1 MSELALRAEGLSK
14 RYRLGAGAGTGYRYG
29 RLTETLSNAFRGSIA
44 RKAVSEKERFIWA
57 LKDVSFEVKEGEVL
71 GIIGRNGAGKTTLLK
86 ILSRITHPTEGR
98 MEVNGR
104 VGALLEV
111 GTGFHPELTG
121 RENVF
126 LNGAILGMR
135 KAEIESK
142 FDEIVDFADVERFL
156 DTPVKRYSSGMYV
169 RLAFAVAAHMEP
181 EILIVDEVLA
191 VGDANFQKK
200 CLGRMAEVGSSGRT
214 VLFVSHNTQAVLRLC
229 QRVILLDQGAVLDDG
244 NPRSVVNEYLNA
256 GLGSAARR
264 EWNNPEEAPGD
275 GVVRLKSV
283 TVRNEAGDVSEE
295 IDIERPLTI
304 EVEYWHRSDGRD
316 IRPSVNLHFYNED
329 GINLFLTND
338 FNNKEWRRTPRE
350 PGRVTA
356 TCKIPGN
363 FLAEGRVVILVAVS
377 TYNPT
382 VVHALEQDVVAFQ
395 VVDRSTGDG
404 VRGEYANEWPG
415 VVRPYLDWQVESHSS
430 TSLTGES
437 LGQVERKTL

>member
-1 MSELALRAEGLSK
+1 MSELALRVEGLSK
-14 RYRLGAGAGTGYRYG
+14 RYRLGAGVAGRYRYG

-44 RKAVSEKERFIWA
+44 RKAVNEKERFIWA

-121 RENVF
+121 KENVF

-135 KAEIESK
+135 KAEIERK

-244 NPRSVVNEYLNA
+244 NPRSVVSEYLNA
-256 GLGSAARR
+256 GLGSAASR
-264 EWNNPEEAPGD
+264 EWMNPDEAPGD
-275 GVVRLKSV
+275 DVVRLKSV
-283 TVRNEAGDVSEE
+283 TIRNESGVVSEE
-295 IDIERPLTI
+295 MSIADPLTV
-304 EVEYWHRSDGRD
+304 EVEYWHLSHDPTC
-316 IRPSVNLHFYNED
+316 RPSSNLHFFNGD
-329 GINLFLTND
+329 GITLFVTCD
-338 FNNKEWRRTPRE
+338 FNNRGWWAETRK
-350 PGRVTA
+350 PGIVKSVCR
-356 TCKIPGN
+356 IPSN
-363 FLAEGRVVILVAVS
+363 FLAEGRILVDAVVS
-377 TYNPT
+377 TFNPT
-382 VVHALEQDVVAFQ
+382 VVHAMERGAIEFQ
-395 VVDRSTGDG
+395 VVDRTSGEG
-404 VRGEYANEWPG
+404 VRGEFANEWPG
-415 VVRPYLDWQVESHSS
+415 VVRPMLEWHVDYQADD
-430 TSLTGES
+430 TSMLP
-437 LGQVERKTL
+437 RAYR

>member
-1 MSELALRAEGLSK
+1 MSETALSVEGLSK
-14 RYRLGAGAGTGYRYG
+14 RYRLGVGVAGRYRYG
-29 RLTETLSNAFRGSIA
+29 RLTETLSNAFRGSIT
-44 RKAVSEKERFIWA
+44 RKAVNEKERFIWA

-126 LNGAILGMR
+126 LNGAILGMG
-135 KAEIESK
+135 KAEIERK
-142 FDEIVDFADVERFL
+142 FDEIVDFADVARFL

-200 CLGRMAEVGSSGRT
+200 CLSRMSEVGASGRT

-229 QRVILLDQGAVLDDG
+229 QRVILLDKGAVLDDG
-244 NPRSVVNEYLNA
+244 NPRSVVSEYLNA

-264 EWNNPEEAPGD
+264 EWSNPEEAPGD
-275 GVVRLKSV
+275 DVARLKSV

-304 EVEYWHRSDGRD
+304 KVEYWHLSDGRD
-316 IRPSVNLHFYNED
+316 LRPSVNLHFYNED

-338 FNNKEWRRTPRE
+338 FNNKEWWRTPRE
-350 PGRVTA
+350 PGVVTA

-363 FLAEGRVVILVAVS
+363 FLAEGRIVILVAVS
-377 TYNPT
+377 TFNPT
-382 VVHALEQDVVAFQ
+382 IVHALEQDAVAFQ
-395 VVDRSTGDG
+395 VVDRSTGGG
-404 VRGEYANEWPG
+404 VRGEYVNEWPG
-415 VVRPYLDWQVESHSS
+415 VVRPMLKWDVGFD
-430 TSLTGES
+430 TSQEGDEP
-437 LGQVERKTL
+437 

>member
-1 MSELALRAEGLSK
+1 MSELALRTEGLSK
-14 RYRLGAGAGTGYRYG
+14 RYRLGAGAGAGYRYG

-44 RKAVSEKERFIWA
+44 RKTTNEKERFIWA

-86 ILSRITHPTEGR
+86 ILSRITHPTEGK
-98 MEVNGR
+98 MELNGR

-135 KAEIESK
+135 RAEIERK
-142 FDEIVDFADVERFL
+142 FDEIVEFADVERFL
-156 DTPVKRYSSGMYV
+156 DTPVKRYSTGMYV

-229 QRVILLDQGAVLDDG
+229 QRVILLDRGVVLDDG
-244 NPRSVVNEYLNA
+244 QPRSVVSEYLNS

-264 EWNNPEEAPGD
+264 EWSSPEEAPGD
-275 GVVRLKSV
+275 DVVRLKSV
-283 TVRNEAGDVSEE
+283 TVRNELGNPSDE
-295 IDIERPLTI
+295 IDIDRPLTV
-304 EVEYWHRSDGRD
+304 EVEFWHLSNDPAV
-316 IRPSVNLHFYNED
+316 RPSVNLHFYNED
-329 GINLFLTND
+329 GINLFVSND
-338 FNNKEWRRTPRE
+338 FNNKEWWRE
-350 PGRVTA
+350 PRDPGLVTSS
-356 TCKIPGN
+356 CKIPGH
-363 FLAEGRVVILVAVS
+363 FLAEGRIVVMVAVS

-382 VVHALEQDVVAFQ
+382 AVHALERDAVAFQ
-395 VVDRSTGDG
+395 VVDRTAGEG
-404 VRGEYANEWPG
+404 VRGEYANDWPG
-415 VVRPYLDWQVESHSS
+415 VVRPMLEWTVKFDSLDALPLQLE
-430 TSLTGES
+430 G
-437 LGQVERKTL
+437 

>member
-1 MSELALRAEGLSK
+1 MSELALRTEGLSK
-14 RYRLGAGAGTGYRYG
+14 RYRLGASAGAGYRYG

-44 RKAVSEKERFIWA
+44 RKTTNEKERFIWA

-86 ILSRITHPTEGR
+86 ILSRITHPTEGK
-98 MEVNGR
+98 MELNGR

-135 KAEIESK
+135 RAEIERK
-142 FDEIVDFADVERFL
+142 FDEIVEFADVERFL
-156 DTPVKRYSSGMYV
+156 DTPVKRYSTGMYV

-229 QRVILLDQGAVLDDG
+229 QRVILLDRGVVLDDG
-244 NPRSVVNEYLNA
+244 QPRSVVSEYLNS
-256 GLGSAARR
+256 GLGSTARR
-264 EWNNPEEAPGD
+264 EWSNPGEAPGD
-275 GVVRLKSV
+275 DVVRLKSV
-283 TVRNEAGDVSEE
+283 TVRNESGDVSEE
-295 IDIERPLTI
+295 IDIEQPLTVG
-304 EVEYWHRSDGRD
+304 VEYWHLSDD
-316 IRPSVNLHFYNED
+316 PALRPSANLHFYNED
-329 GINLFLTND
+329 GINLFITND
-338 FNNKEWRRTPRE
+338 FNNRKWWLSPRK
-350 PGRVTA
+350 PGVVTS
-356 TCKIPGN
+356 TCHIPGN
-363 FLAEGRVVILVAVS
+363 FLAEGRLLVMVAVS

-382 VVHALEQDVVAFQ
+382 AIHALERDAVAFQ
-395 VVDRSTGDG
+395 VVDRSSGDG
-404 VRGEYANEWPG
+404 VRGEYVNEWPG
-415 VVRPYLDWQVESHSS
+415 VVRPMFDWTVES
-430 TSLTGES
+430 TSDRAL
-437 LGQVERKTL
+437 

>member
-1 MSELALRAEGLSK
+1 MGELALRTEGLSK
-14 RYRLGAGAGTGYRYG
+14 RYRLGAGVAGLYRYG
-29 RLTETLSNAFRGSIA
+29 RLTEALSNAFRGSIA
-44 RKAVSEKERFIWA
+44 RKTLNEEARFIWA

-86 ILSRITHPTEGR
+86 ILARITHPTEGR

-126 LNGAILGMR
+126 LNGAILGMH
-135 KAEIESK
+135 KAEIERK
-142 FDEIVDFADVERFL
+142 FDEIVDFAEVERFL

-229 QRVILLDQGAVLDDG
+229 QRVILLDKGAVLDDG
-244 NPRSVVNEYLNA
+244 NPRSVVSEYLNA

-264 EWNNPEEAPGD
+264 EWSNQEEAPGD
-275 GVVRLKSV
+275 DVARLKSV
-283 TVRNEAGDVSEE
+283 TVRNESGDPSEE
-295 IDIERPLTI
+295 IDIERPLTV
-304 EVEYWHRSDGRD
+304 EVEYWYCSEDRD
-316 IRPSVNLHFYNED
+316 LRPSVNLHFYNED
-329 GINLFLTND
+329 GLNLFVTND
-338 FNNKEWRRTPRE
+338 FNNKEWWRTPRE
-350 PGRVTA
+350 PGVVTSTCRV
-356 TCKIPGN
+356 PGN
-363 FLAEGRVVILVAVS
+363 FLAEGRLVVLAAVS

-382 VVHALEQDVVAFQ
+382 TIHASERDAVAFQ
-395 VVDRSTGDG
+395 VVDRSAGDG
-404 VRGEYANEWPG
+404 VRGEYVNDWPG
-415 VVRPYLDWQVESHSS
+415 VVRPMLDWTVESARAGS
-430 TSLTGES
+430 
-437 LGQVERKTL
+437 